1 MPDHIHAV
9 VFLHEKAGGAS
20 PSPTLNDVICAFKA
34 LTSRSC
40 KQKFGNGRIG
50 VWALPYAFCNTKAHQ
65 AKPMPLILLRI
76 IHRST
81 SGQGFRKY
89 ISRSPR
95 NPFVL

>member
-1 MPDHIHAV
+1 MVSCRWVSIEQADCHCGYIH
-9 VFLHEKAGGAS
+9 
-20 PSPTLNDVICAFKA
+20 
-34 LTSRSC
+34 R
-40 KQKFGNGRIG
+40 
-50 VWALPYAFCNTKAHQ
+50 